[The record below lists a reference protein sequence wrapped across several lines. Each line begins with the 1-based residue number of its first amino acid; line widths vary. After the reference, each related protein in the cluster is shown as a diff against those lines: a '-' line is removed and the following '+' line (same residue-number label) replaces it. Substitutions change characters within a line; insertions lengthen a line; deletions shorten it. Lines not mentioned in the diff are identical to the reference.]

1 MSIFKFVFN
10 LCRTW
15 GTWTSAVR
23 GACLKKV
30 RSVMSQN
37 PVLENLSE
45 RFVSWVRIKAP
56 WRPAIRMKQNSRRS
70 NRICF
75 DLLHFTAIICTIYK
89 TAERKVDLTNITSNL
104 INWLWDFFSPLQC
117 QSNRKCFKGPQN
129 VLKSVSI
136 GITPMSHFKHG
147 TTFKCV
153 TEKQSKGWEANENT
167 LICYCFETFWS
178 LSKAL

>member
-1 MSIFKFVFN
+1 MAINYIQFIYIFKAFYFSLSIFKFVFI

-15 GTWTSAVR
+15 DTWTSAVR

-45 RFVSWVRIKAP
+45 RFVSWVRIKAL
-56 WRPAIRMKQNSRRS
+56 WRPVIRMKQNSRRS

-75 DLLHFTAIICTIYK
+75 NLLHFTAIICTIYK

-104 INWLWDFFSPLQC
+104 MNWLWDFFPLF
-117 QSNRKCFKGPQN
+117 SVRATE
-129 VLKSVSI
+129 SVSKDHK
-136 GITPMSHFKHG
+136 MF
-147 TTFKCV
+147 
-153 TEKQSKGWEANENT
+153 
-167 LICYCFETFWS
+167 
-178 LSKAL
+178 